1 MKAVLSNRIFLE
13 VTPEYAEHLKK
24 ELTYKIPSYHDP
36 EKPIVIRNF
45 GIIRQGLMTLPI
57 GRVDLIPSHYEIVDK
72 RISVP
77 VEFPK
82 FKFPLRESQQLIHD
96 ALDDN
101 AIINAKPSW
110 GKAQPSYSA
119 IRVPEGW
126 TTMAEIKVG
135 DSVISPSNRSAKV
148 VGKFAHKNKPI
159 YEITLKDGRVTHA
172 CSEHLWEVY
181 VNRSRTTQILS
192 TEEILQMPRLLK
204 EGRIYLPLPEPISDL
219 EKPHIIDP
227 YILGFLLGDGGL
239 TNTVAFSTADSE
251 ILTYIEERLPTN
263 HSINYLGAYDY
274 RIISPPGQT
283 NVFLDELRRLG
294 LLGKKSDAKFIPQEY
309 IFDSLSNKLKL
320 LQGLL
325 DSDGCIEDS
334 GKIEFCSTS
343 KLLIDD
349 FTSIIRSLGGS
360 ATISKRVT
368 QYTYKNE
375 KKDGLISYRC
385 RPTRLS
391 FYIKN
396 QLFRLKR
403 KLDRVKP
410 GKFDELKKLSIVDIK
425 QLENDDCFCI
435 ALDSEDKLYLTD
447 DYIVTHNT
455 FAGLAIAGKLAQ
467 KTLVVVHTV
476 PLRTQWVREVEKVY
490 DFTPGIIGSGK
501 MNIEPPIVI
510 ANVQSLYNCMD
521 KVQKSFGTFILDEM
535 HHVSSPTFSRT
546 VDRSYSRYKIGLSG
560 TLQRKDGKHIMFEDY
575 FGKKIFKPPPENSMA
590 PEVDVITSG
599 IPLPEVISGAWA
611 HRVNALMADP
621 VYVDLVMTLADYYK
635 ERKHKILVIADRV
648 EFLEYCASKRDTAVA
663 VTGTTQDRE
672 RLIESV
678 EGPNDEIW
686 GTTSIFKEGISQNNL
701 SCLILG
707 TPINNDPMLEQLVGR
722 IQRITPGKQTPRVV
736 DIRLSGW
743 TGEKQFQQR
752 LGFYMRMGYK
762 INYL

>member
-72 RISVP
+72 RVSVP

-110 GKAQPSYSA
+110 GK
-119 IRVPEGW
+119 
-126 TTMAEIKVG
+126 
-135 DSVISPSNRSAKV
+135 
-148 VGKFAHKNKPI
+148 
-159 YEITLKDGRVTHA
+159 
-172 CSEHLWEVY
+172 
-181 VNRSRTTQILS
+181 
-192 TEEILQMPRLLK
+192 
-204 EGRIYLPLPEPISDL
+204 
-219 EKPHIIDP
+219 
-227 YILGFLLGDGGL
+227 
-239 TNTVAFSTADSE
+239 
-251 ILTYIEERLPTN
+251 
-263 HSINYLGAYDY
+263 
-274 RIISPPGQT
+274 
-283 NVFLDELRRLG
+283 
-294 LLGKKSDAKFIPQEY
+294 
-309 IFDSLSNKLKL
+309 
-320 LQGLL
+320 
-325 DSDGCIEDS
+325 
-334 GKIEFCSTS
+334 
-343 KLLIDD
+343 
-349 FTSIIRSLGGS
+349 
-360 ATISKRVT
+360 
-368 QYTYKNE
+368 
-375 KKDGLISYRC
+375 
-385 RPTRLS
+385 
-391 FYIKN
+391 
-396 QLFRLKR
+396 
-403 KLDRVKP
+403 
-410 GKFDELKKLSIVDIK
+410 
-425 QLENDDCFCI
+425 
-435 ALDSEDKLYLTD
+435 
-447 DYIVTHNT
+447 T